1 MNNSAFR
8 ENHITISSG
17 RFIAL
22 NKITFIDERGRHREW
37 ESADRV
43 NTRGAVMII
52 GHLMPSNRILI
63 TRQFRPPA
71 GQYILEF
78 PAGLIDPD
86 EAPEAT
92 AKRELMEE
100 TGYHGL
106 LTFCS
111 CPVYSSA
118 GLSGETTNIA
128 IIEINDY
135 DFSSGAPAPHQE
147 DSENIEIFAVE
158 TAKLHDFINQAIA
171 RGDGIDSK
179 LLTFMMAQEFFHA

>member
-8 ENHITISSG
+8 EKHIAISEG

-22 NKITFIDERGRHREW
+22 NKVIFVDERGRKREW
-37 ESADRV
+37 ECADRL
-43 NTRGAVMII
+43 NTKGAVMII

-63 TRQFRPPA
+63 TRQFRPPT
-71 GQYILEF
+71 GKYVLEF
-78 PAGLIDPD
+78 PAGLIDPG

-92 AKRELMEE
+92 AKRELLEE

-118 GLSGETTNIA
+118 GLSGEATNIA
-128 IIEINDY
+128 IVEINDY
-135 DFSSGAPAPHQE
+135 DFAAGAPTPHQE
-147 DSENIEIFAVE
+147 DSENIEIFAVK
-158 TAKLHDFINQAIA
+158 TAELHDFINQAIA